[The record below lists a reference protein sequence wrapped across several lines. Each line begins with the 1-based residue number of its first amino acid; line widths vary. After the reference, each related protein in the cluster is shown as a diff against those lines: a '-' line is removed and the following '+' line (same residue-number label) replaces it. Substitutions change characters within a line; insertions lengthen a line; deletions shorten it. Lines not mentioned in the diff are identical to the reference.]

1 MSYNILVTGAA
12 GFIGSN
18 LVDYLLKNTNW
29 SITGIDNLSTGNIE
43 NLDFALKSK
52 KFDFLNQNLIDLKSI
67 KKYHYIFHLAAL
79 PRIQPSFDL
88 INEHIEN
95 NLCAGI
101 KLIELMIKEKHFPK
115 LIYSGSSSIYGNPS
129 NFPTNESTTINCMN
143 PYAFQKYEFERYLEL
158 IQKKYPIKYC
168 TLRYFNPYGPRSF
181 NPNNKFNA
189 YSSVIGIFLD
199 RKKNKKPLY
208 VTGNGSQSRDFIH
221 VEDIA
226 RANYLAA
233 IKDDFINDNVNLGA
247 GKTIPIIDIAKMI
260 SDNIKFIDPRLGEAE
275 TTHAD
280 IKKAKLKL
288 NWEPKLNLYNY
299 INSLK

>member
-95 NLCAGI
+95 N
-101 KLIELMIKEKHFPK
+101 
-115 LIYSGSSSIYGNPS
+115 
-129 NFPTNESTTINCMN
+129 
-143 PYAFQKYEFERYLEL
+143 
-158 IQKKYPIKYC
+158 
-168 TLRYFNPYGPRSF
+168 
-181 NPNNKFNA
+181 
-189 YSSVIGIFLD
+189 
-199 RKKNKKPLY
+199 
-208 VTGNGSQSRDFIH
+208 
-221 VEDIA
+221 
-226 RANYLAA
+226 
-233 IKDDFINDNVNLGA
+233 
-247 GKTIPIIDIAKMI
+247 
-260 SDNIKFIDPRLGEAE
+260 
-275 TTHAD
+275 
-280 IKKAKLKL
+280 
-288 NWEPKLNLYNY
+288 
-299 INSLK
+299 